1 MILNVL
7 IESLRTAVLVTGL
20 VVIMMMLIEVFNVR
34 SDGRM
39 FSGLKNRRVG
49 QVLLSAALGAI
60 PGCMGGFASVSLY
73 THGLI
78 SFGALIAM
86 MIASSGDEAFVMLA
100 MFPGRSVWIF
110 LILFV
115 IAVVTGLL
123 VDLFHSK
130 YDGCHSMNVHD
141 EDREPEHEHHH
152 SRHYGWKR
160 ILIFLGV
167 VVFIGALLAGWLEGD
182 DAGADDT
189 VAGFNLLSEDWM
201 YWLFAALS
209 LAVLGVLLFAGD
221 HFVEEHLWE
230 HIVSHHLPGIF
241 LWTFGTI
248 LVIGILMSYFDVTSW
263 VGDNTILMILLAAA
277 IGIIPESGP
286 HLVFVSL
293 YAAGVVPLP
302 VLMASCISQDGHASL
317 PLLAESRGSFL
328 KAKLINVAV
337 AVLVGIIT
345 FLILNFQFS
354 NVIPLG
360 TAWGSGRCGL

>member
-1 MILNVL
+1 MIIDVL

-49 QVLLSAALGAI
+49 QVLLSAALGAV

-110 LILFV
+110 LILFI
-115 IAVVTGLL
+115 IAIVVGLL

-130 YDGCHSMNVHD
+130 YNGCHSMNVHD
-141 EDREPEHEHHH
+141 EDCETEHEHHR

-160 ILIFLGV
+160 ILLFLGV
-167 VVFIGALLAGWLEGD
+167 VLFIGALLAGWLEGD
-182 DAGADDT
+182 EAGADDA
-189 VAGFNLLSEDWM
+189 VAGFNILSEDWM

-221 HFVEEHLWE
+221 HFVEEHLWK
-230 HIVSHHLPGIF
+230 HTVSHHLPGIF

-248 LVIGILMSYFDVTSW
+248 LLIGVLMSYLDVTSW
-263 VGDNTILMILLAAA
+263 ISENTLLMILLAAA
-277 IGIIPESGP
+277 VGIIPESGP

-317 PLLAESRGSFL
+317 PLLAESRASFL
-328 KAKLINVAV
+328 KAKLINVG
-337 AVLVGIIT
+337 VGIGVG
-345 FLILNFQFS
+345 LICTCF
-354 NVIPLG
+354 
-360 TAWGSGRCGL
+360 C

>member
-1 MILNVL
+1 MIIDVL

-49 QVLLSAALGAI
+49 QVLLSAALGAV

-110 LILFV
+110 LILFI
-115 IAVVTGLL
+115 IAIVVGLL

-130 YDGCHSMNVHD
+130 YNGCHSMNVHD
-141 EDREPEHEHHH
+141 EDRETEHEHHR
-152 SRHYGWKR
+152 SRYYGLKR
-160 ILIFLGV
+160 ILLFLGV
-167 VVFIGALLAGWLEGD
+167 VLFIGALLAGWLEGD
-182 DAGADDT
+182 EAGADDA

-221 HFVEEHLWE
+221 HFVEEHLWK

-248 LVIGILMSYFDVTSW
+248 LLIGVLMSYLDVTSW
-263 VGDNTILMILLAAA
+263 ISENTLLMILLAAA
-277 IGIIPESGP
+277 VGIIPESGP

-317 PLLAESRGSFL
+317 PLLAESRASFL
-328 KAKLINVAV
+328 KAKLINVG
-337 AVLVGIIT
+337 VGIGVG
-345 FLILNFQFS
+345 LICTCF
-354 NVIPLG
+354 
-360 TAWGSGRCGL
+360 C

>member
-1 MILNVL
+1 MIIEILT
-7 IESLRTAVLVTGL
+7 ESLRTAVLVTGL
-20 VVIMMMLIEVFNVR
+20 VVIMMMLIEVFNLR

-100 MFPGRSVWIF
+100 MFPGRSAWIF

-115 IAVVTGLL
+115 VAVVIGLL

-141 EDREPEHEHHH
+141 EDREPGHEHKHE
-152 SRHYGWKR
+152 RHYGWQR
-160 ILIFLGV
+160 VVMFLGV
-167 VVFIGALLAGWLEGD
+167 LVFLGALLAGLLEAD
-182 DAGADDT
+182 EPDAVSGS
-189 VAGFNLLSEDWM
+189 FNLLSEEWM

-209 LAVLGVLLFAGD
+209 LAVLGMLLFAGD

-230 HIVSHHLPGIF
+230 HIVSHHLPSIF

-248 LVIGILMSYFDVTSW
+248 LVIGVLMSYFDITTW
-263 VGDNTILMILLAAA
+263 VSDNTILMILLAAA

-302 VLMASCISQDGHASL
+302 VLLASCISQDGHASL
-317 PLLAESRGSFL
+317 PLLAQSRGAFL

-337 AVLVGIIT
+337 A
-345 FLILNFQFS
+345 ILAGF
-354 NVIPLG
+354 ILLCIG
-360 TAWGSGRCGL
+360 

>member
-1 MILNVL
+1 MIIDILT
-7 IESLRTAVLVTGL
+7 ESLRTAVLVTGL

-39 FSGLKNRRVG
+39 FSGLRNHRVG
-49 QVLLSAALGAI
+49 QVLLSAALGAV

-78 SFGALIAM
+78 SFGALISM

-100 MFPGRSVWIF
+100 MFPGKSAWIF

-115 IAVVTGLL
+115 VAVAVGLL
-123 VDLFHSK
+123 VDLFRSK
-130 YDGCHSMNVHD
+130 YDGCHSMSVHD
-141 EDREPEHEHHH
+141 EDRETKHEHHH
-152 SRHYGWKR
+152 ERHYGWQR
-160 ILIFLGV
+160 IAMFLGV
-167 VVFIGALLAGWLEGD
+167 LVFLGALLGGWLEGAD
-182 DAGADDT
+182 EDAG
-189 VAGFNLLSEDWM
+189 GFNLLSEEWM

-209 LAVLGVLLFAGD
+209 LAVLGMLLFAGD

-230 HIVSHHLPGIF
+230 HIVCHHLPSIF

-248 LVIGILMSYFDVTSW
+248 LVIGLLMSYFDISAW
-263 VGDNTILMILLAAA
+263 ISDNTILMILLAAA

-293 YAAGVVPLP
+293 YATGVVPLP
-302 VLMASCISQDGHASL
+302 VLLASCISQDGHASL

-328 KAKLINVAV
+328 KAKLINVFV
-337 AVLVGIIT
+337 AIVIGLACT
-345 FLILNFQFS
+345 YFL
-354 NVIPLG
+354 
-360 TAWGSGRCGL
+360 

>member
-1 MILNVL
+1 MIDILT
-7 IESLRTAVLVTGL
+7 ESLRTAVLVMGL

-39 FSGLKNRRVG
+39 FSGLRNHRVG
-49 QVLLSAALGAI
+49 QVLLSAALGAV

-100 MFPGRSVWIF
+100 MFPGKSAWIF

-115 IAVVTGLL
+115 VAVAVGLL
-123 VDLFHSK
+123 VDLFRSK
-130 YDGCHSMNVHD
+130 YDGCHSMSVHD
-141 EDREPEHEHHH
+141 EDREPKHEHHH
-152 SRHYGWKR
+152 ERHYGWQR
-160 ILIFLGV
+160 IAMFLGVLIFLG
-167 VVFIGALLAGWLEGD
+167 ALLGGWLEGAD
-182 DAGADDT
+182 EDAG
-189 VAGFNLLSEDWM
+189 GFNLLSEEWM

-209 LAVLGVLLFAGD
+209 LAVLGMLLFAGD

-230 HIVSHHLPGIF
+230 HIVCHHLPSIF

-248 LVIGILMSYFDVTSW
+248 LVIGLLMSYFDITSW
-263 VGDNTILMILLAAA
+263 ISDNTILMILLAAA

-293 YAAGVVPLP
+293 YATGVVPLP
-302 VLMASCISQDGHASL
+302 VLLASCISQDGHASL

-328 KAKLINVAV
+328 KAKLINVFV
-337 AVLVGIIT
+337 AI
-345 FLILNFQFS
+345 
-354 NVIPLG
+354 VI
-360 TAWGSGRCGL
+360 GLACTYSL

>member
-1 MILNVL
+1 MIIEILT
-7 IESLRTAVLVTGL
+7 ESLRTAVLVTGL

-34 SDGRM
+34 SSGRM
-39 FSGLKNRRVG
+39 FSGLRNRRFG
-49 QVLLSAALGAI
+49 QVLLSALLGAI

-78 SFGALIAM
+78 SFGALVAM

-100 MFPGRSVWIF
+100 MFPGQSAWIF

-115 IAVVTGLL
+115 VAVAVGLL

-130 YDGCHSMNVHD
+130 YEGCHSMSVHD
-141 EDREPEHEHHH
+141 QDRELRHEYKHE
-152 SRHYGWKR
+152 RHYGWKR
-160 ILIFLGV
+160 VVMFLGV
-167 VVFIGALLAGWLEGD
+167 VAFIGALLLGWLED
-182 DAGADDT
+182 DEADAGPG
-189 VAGFNLLSEDWM
+189 GFNLLSEEWM

-209 LAVLGVLLFAGD
+209 LAVLGMLLFAGD

-248 LVIGILMSYFDVTSW
+248 FILGILMSHFDIASW
-263 VGDNTILMILLAAA
+263 ISDKTILMILMAAA
-277 IGIIPESGP
+277 VGIIPESGP

-302 VLMASCISQDGHASL
+302 VLLASCISQDGHASL

-328 KAKLINVAV
+328 KAKLINVVIAIL
-337 AVLVGIIT
+337 AGIICY
-345 FLILNFQFS
+345 LL
-354 NVIPLG
+354 
-360 TAWGSGRCGL
+360 

>member
-1 MILNVL
+1 MIIEILT
-7 IESLRTAVLVTGL
+7 ESLRTAVLVTGL

-49 QVLLSAALGAI
+49 QVLLSAALGAV

-100 MFPGRSVWIF
+100 MFPGKSAWIF

-115 IAVVTGLL
+115 VAVAVGLL

-130 YDGCHSMNVHD
+130 YEGCHSMNVHD
-141 EDREPEHEHHH
+141 EDREPKHEHHH
-152 SRHYGWKR
+152 ERHYGWQR
-160 ILIFLGV
+160 IAMFLGV
-167 VVFIGALLAGWLEGD
+167 LVFIGALLGGWLEGAD
-182 DAGADDT
+182 EDAG
-189 VAGFNLLSEDWM
+189 GFNLLSEEWM

-209 LAVLGVLLFAGD
+209 LAVLGMLLFAGD

-230 HIVSHHLPGIF
+230 HIVCHHLPSIF

-248 LVIGILMSYFDVTSW
+248 LIIGLLMSYFDITAWIS
-263 VGDNTILMILLAAA
+263 GNTILMILLAAA

-302 VLMASCISQDGHASL
+302 VLLASCISQDGHASL
-317 PLLAESRGSFL
+317 PLLAQSRGAFL
-328 KAKLINVAV
+328 KAKLINVG
-337 AVLVGIIT
+337 VGIG
-345 FLILNFQFS
+345 
-354 NVIPLG
+354 V
-360 TAWGSGRCGL
+360 GLLSLLL

>member
-1 MILNVL
+1 MIDILT
-7 IESLRTAVLVTGL
+7 ESLRTAVLVTGL

-39 FSGLKNRRVG
+39 FSGLRNHRVG
-49 QVLLSAALGAI
+49 QVLLSAALGAV

-100 MFPGRSVWIF
+100 MFPGKSAWIF

-115 IAVVTGLL
+115 VAVAVGLL
-123 VDLFHSK
+123 VDLFRSK
-130 YDGCHSMNVHD
+130 YDGCHSMSVHD
-141 EDREPEHEHHH
+141 EDHEPKHEHHH
-152 SRHYGWKR
+152 ERHYGWQR
-160 ILIFLGV
+160 IAMFLGV
-167 VVFIGALLAGWLEGD
+167 LVFLGALLGGWLEGAD
-182 DAGADDT
+182 EDAG
-189 VAGFNLLSEDWM
+189 GFNLLSEEWM

-209 LAVLGVLLFAGD
+209 LAVLGMLLFAGD

-230 HIVSHHLPGIF
+230 HIVCHHLPSIF

-248 LVIGILMSYFDVTSW
+248 LVIGLLMSYFDITSW
-263 VGDNTILMILLAAA
+263 ISDNTILMILLAAA

-293 YAAGVVPLP
+293 YATGVVPLP
-302 VLMASCISQDGHASL
+302 VLLASCISQDGHASL

-328 KAKLINVAV
+328 KAKLINVFV
-337 AVLVGIIT
+337 AIVIGLACT
-345 FLILNFQFS
+345 YFL
-354 NVIPLG
+354 
-360 TAWGSGRCGL
+360 

>member
-1 MILNVL
+1 MIIGILT
-7 IESLRTAVLVTGL
+7 ESLRTAVLVTGL

-39 FSGLKNRRVG
+39 FSGLRNRRVG
-49 QVLLSAALGAI
+49 QVLLSALLGSI

-100 MFPGRSVWIF
+100 MFPGRAVRIF

-115 IAVVTGLL
+115 IAVVSGLL
-123 VDLFHSK
+123 VDLFRSK
-130 YDGCHSMNVHD
+130 YEGCHSMNVHD
-141 EDREPEHEHHH
+141 EDREPEREYRH

-160 ILIFLGV
+160 IAMFSGV
-167 VVFIGALLAGWLEGD
+167 VVFLGALLAGWLEGGED
-182 DAGADDT
+182 VGVGSHPAG
-189 VAGFNLLSEDWM
+189 VAGRFNLLSEEWM

-209 LAVLGVLLFAGD
+209 LCVLGMLLFAGD
-221 HFVEEHLWE
+221 HFVDEHLWE
-230 HIVSHHLPGIF
+230 HIVCHHLPGIF

-248 LVIGILMSYFDVTSW
+248 IALGLLMCRFDMASW
-263 VGDNTILMILLAAA
+263 ISDNIILMILLAAA
-277 IGIIPESGP
+277 VGIIPESGP

-302 VLMASCISQDGHASL
+302 VLLASCISQDGHASL

-337 AVLVGIIT
+337 ALFMGIGAM
-345 FLILNFQFS
+345 LIGN
-354 NVIPLG
+354 
-360 TAWGSGRCGL
+360 